1 VHHVL
6 WTICSFYRH
15 GLLHM
20 QIICLDVRLR
30 LYAPDLRS
38 RHYCVFNMPRCL
50 DVCPIRATMD
60 SSIEWAGRACQSN
73 THKLR
78 WRHHMTVSGLQFSSF
93 YFMFYIRYWRLS
105 VGFNRRRQLVVVLSS
120 TTTVARFAS
129 WLSVTQHRVGVMWP
143 STFLRVSRAL
153 TKCSVGDVVV
163 PSAVLELTW

>member
-1 VHHVL
+1 MHCEQCLLIFIDTGFYTCILSALMSGSACMPPICAVD
-6 WTICSFYRH
+6 TIVFS
-15 GLLHM
+15 
-20 QIICLDVRLR
+20 ICPVVPMRV
-30 LYAPDLRS
+30 PS
-38 RHYCVFNMPRCL
+38 
-50 DVCPIRATMD
+50 RATMN
-60 SSIEWAGRACQSN
+60 SSVWRAGRACQSN